1 MEVLTKNCLA
11 NLQQVMQTMQMKH
24 SIATGLQFTRNI
36 EIEILLLET
45 GSTPVNLI
53 FNLKMGLN
61 LPDYK
66 LFSSSDELYE
76 MKNHQYI

>member
-1 MEVLTKNCLA
+1 
-11 NLQQVMQTMQMKH
+11 MQTMQMKH

-45 GSTPVNLI
+45 RSTPVNLI
-53 FNLKMGLN
+53 FNLKMWLN

-66 LFSSSDELYE
+66 LFSFSDELYD
-76 MKNHQYI
+76 MKNNQYKWSYLFFI